1 MKPHCTEYKQA
12 RVNSVGD
19 RKMPLLIILFSLLIT
34 GCGSSS
40 FAQSSSAKTAVLI
53 IGTVHS
59 GNRHIT
65 PKTLGKVL
73 SNFSPDI
80 VLIEQDEDFKPVFGL
95 FAAYWLRIARPSM
108 EQLAEQRFH
117 RKNKHIPILA
127 YDTII
132 PARKEYVRK
141 LTRIID
147 SFHDSLHHANMDE
160 ADSLRYADYV
170 SRHNRFY
177 DLYINGTLAMINTD
191 TVYKIEA
198 DLRAR
203 EQLLILLA
211 NKYVSD
217 KQLIEDYQAE
227 VLFWTA
233 RNDYMVKK
241 ILSVAAANEGKRLA
255 VITGLAHKYY
265 LRDRLAQSSRL
276 IFQELE

>member
-1 MKPHCTEYKQA
+1 MNPHCTEHKQA
-12 RVNSVGD
+12 RVNSIGD
-19 RKMPLLIILFSLLIT
+19 RKTSLLIILFSLLIT

-73 SNFSPDI
+73 SDFNPDI
-80 VLIEQDEDFKPVFGL
+80 VLIEQDKDFKPVFGL
-95 FAAYWLRIARPSM
+95 FAAYWLRIARPPM
-108 EQLAEQRFH
+108 EQLAEQRFY
-117 RKNKHIPILA
+117 RKNKQIPILG
-127 YDTII
+127 YDTLF
-132 PARKEYVRK
+132 ARKEYIRK
-141 LTRIID
+141 FIRIIN
-147 SFHDSLHHANMDE
+147 SFHDSLHHAKMDE

-170 SRHNRFY
+170 SRRNRSY
-177 DLYINGTLAMINTD
+177 DLYMNGTLAMINTD

-211 NKYVSD
+211 SKYISD

-241 ILSVAAANEGKRLA
+241 ILSVAAANEGKRLV